1 MAANPSGA
9 NFHSGAQYMPMD
21 MSGNAGNYNFGNT
34 MNPTP
39 AMPSGGNPYAVDF
52 AGMPPGMGIP
62 TASPV
67 PGGPNKSTSDIWNTL
82 GLPTSGQG
90 NEWDFARDL
99 AATYGKGAGSA
110 IFQYLQRG
118 AGFNSSITDQ
128 AIQAQDAAMQREAMQ
143 GWGNIASTLGQ
154 SGISPN
160 SSVEALSLSN
170 YWGDVTA
177 KQNAMAAQEYYN
189 MWSQSQGQE
198 ATLLQSIL
206 GGSQEHKANKPGF
219 MDFLSGGL
227 NLAGAWLGA

>member
-1 MAANPSGA
+1 MAANVSGM
-9 NFHSGAQYMPMD
+9 NFTSGAQYMPMD
-21 MSGNAGNYNFGNT
+21 MSGNAGSYNFGNT
-34 MNPTP
+34 MNPTSTSTS
-39 AMPSGGNPYAVDF
+39 ANPF
-52 AGMPPGMGIP
+52 GMPTVSPNPGS
-62 TASPV
+62 TS
-67 PGGPNKSTSDIWNTL
+67 KSTSDIWNTL

-118 AGFNSSITDQ
+118 AGFNSPITDQ

-143 GWGNIASTLGQ
+143 GWGNIASILGQ

-170 YWGDVTA
+170 YFGDVTA
-177 KQNAMAAQEYYN
+177 KQNALAAQEYYN

-198 ATLLQSIL
+198 ASLLQSIL
-206 GGSQEHKANKPGF
+206 GGSQQHQANKGHGWMDVLSGALGIGGSLLSGF
-219 MDFLSGGL
+219 MGG
-227 NLAGAWLGA
+227 GGGGPQ